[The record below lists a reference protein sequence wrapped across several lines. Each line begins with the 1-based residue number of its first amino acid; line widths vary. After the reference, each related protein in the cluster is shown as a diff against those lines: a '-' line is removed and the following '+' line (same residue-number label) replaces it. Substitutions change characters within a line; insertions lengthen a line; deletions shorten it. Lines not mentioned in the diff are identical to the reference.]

1 MTRRLEGK
9 VAVVTG
15 SGGDI
20 ARAIALRFASEG
32 ASVVGTDINPELAE
46 RTVAEVRAAGGVIE
60 SLHPLDLF
68 AEGAAEQVAA
78 FALEKFGGA
87 DILVNNAKAAR
98 GGSGESTSLE
108 DWRFTIDRNLTMP
121 WAITTAFIAQMRAR
135 GGGSIVFLASVSGS
149 AFGTGYPGNLSN
161 LVAYST
167 AKAGILKLSVILANE
182 LGPDN
187 IRVNTIS
194 PGIINTAVAMR
205 SYGQPGTPR
214 HDIVARAAVLPRTL
228 GTPGDIA
235 AGAVFLASDEA
246 AWITGTDLK
255 IDGGWSASGGAGP
268 AREEDIDAMASP

>member
-20 ARAIALRFASEG
+20 ARAIAVRFAEEG
-32 ASVVGTDINPELAE
+32 ASIVGADINPELAE
-46 RTVAEVRAAGGVIE
+46 ATVAEVRSVGGTIE
-60 SLHPLDLF
+60 SLHPLDLTQDDSSARLADF
-68 AEGAAEQVAA
+68 AID
-78 FALEKFGGA
+78 KFGGV
-87 DILVNNAKAAR
+87 DVLVNNAKSAK
-98 GGSGESTSLE
+98 GGSGESTTLA
-108 DWRFTIDRNLTMP
+108 DWRYTVDLNLTMP
-121 WAITTAFIAQMRAR
+121 WAITKTFIPLLRAR
-135 GGGSIVFLASVSGS
+135 GGGSVIFLASVSGA
-149 AFGTGYPGNLSN
+149 AFGTGYPGNISN

-167 AKAGILKLSVILANE
+167 AKAGILKLSVALANE
-182 LGPDN
+182 LGPSG

-205 SYGQPGTPR
+205 SYGQPGTRR

-228 GTPGDIA
+228 GLPLDIA
-235 AGAVFLASDEA
+235 NGALFLASDEA

-268 AREEDIDAMASP
+268 AHHEDLEALTSP